1 MRMTFFL
8 YIIDNQYPMPHLISP
23 LLIKNS
29 LMVTNDWVINILENY
44 YYTTRMITMA
54 HTSHHD

>member
-1 MRMTFFL
+1 
-8 YIIDNQYPMPHLISP
+8 MPHLISP

-29 LMVTNDWVINILENY
+29 LMVTNDWIINILKNY
-44 YYTTRMITMA
+44 YYATRMITMA